1 MINFILDKEDGIEPE
16 SLVGEI
22 TITDGNNSIHFQN
35 AYVDSIFETLLKGIV
50 DLKDRNKTSID
61 LIEESGNIDF
71 ELVEDRLTIIYSKN
85 VLYFDKFEFLN
96 NLLLSLDELLDEIR
110 NVQGVKDDPIINNL
124 IMLKGQI

>member
-1 MINFILDKEDGIEPE
+1 MINFNLDKEDGIEPE

-35 AYVDSIFETLLKGIV
+35 AYIDSIIETLLKGIV
-50 DLKDRNKTSID
+50 DLKGRNKTSID

-85 VLYFDKFEFLN
+85 VLHFHKFEFLN
-96 NLLLSLDELLDEIR
+96 NLLSSLDELLNEVR
-110 NVQGVKDDPIINNL
+110 NVQGVKNNPIINNL